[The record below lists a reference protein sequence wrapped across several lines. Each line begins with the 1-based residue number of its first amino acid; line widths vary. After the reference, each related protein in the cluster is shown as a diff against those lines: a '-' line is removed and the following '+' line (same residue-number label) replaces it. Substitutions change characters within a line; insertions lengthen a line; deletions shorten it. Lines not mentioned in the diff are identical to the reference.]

1 MRRGFVE
8 AAMTVALLV
17 LAAVQLVVLAGQRPV
32 RVDLTA
38 DARHT
43 LAPITRA
50 LVAEADAPI
59 EIRAFLPSRIQPPY
73 RAAAT
78 ALADVLDALAS
89 EGAQVV
95 VRDPSDDTVD
105 LAALEEEAAG
115 YGIERVAVQETTGDR
130 RVRREV
136 RFGVAVLYRDRQATV
151 GPIAR
156 PADAEYAL
164 ARALYTAIRDTGR
177 PVIGIAQGHGEPDIV
192 QSPLAD
198 LFAPLGEVQGVPVDG
213 RPLPAGLDLL
223 LIVAPTKPFDAR
235 ALYTID
241 QHLMRGGA
249 LVALLDY
256 RPASTVFQ
264 DVLVP
269 VTTGLEPLLAH
280 HGLVVDTDRAVI
292 DRVRSRPAP
301 IGRDAQGRVITVDHP
316 LYPSIR
322 DLAQDHPV
330 THGLQSLAT
339 PLAAP
344 IALRPP
350 PGVTAHALARSGPD
364 SAVRTEVRALD
375 PAQYRV
381 APKPGD
387 AASKGA
393 VETPGPAIVAAAVEG
408 LLTSYFAD
416 RDRPPPAA
424 APALGTTPNPEPP
437 FIATGQREARVLLV
451 TSGARMLAA
460 QENALL
466 LLQNAVEW
474 SVTAGAL
481 ADLRAR
487 AAEDPPLDDTSAA
500 TRARVKYGALLG
512 PTLLLLAFGAL
523 RRWRRRRR

>member
-8 AAMTVALLV
+8 AAVTVALLV

-32 RVDLTA
+32 RFDLTA

-73 RAAAT
+73 RAAVT

-89 EGAQVV
+89 EGARVV
-95 VRDPSDDTVD
+95 VRDPSDDSID
-105 LAALEEEAAG
+105 QGALDEEAAG

-164 ARALYTAIRDTGR
+164 ARALYTAIRDAGR

-344 IALRPP
+344 ITLRPP
-350 PGVTAHALARSGPD
+350 RGVTAHALARSGPD

-375 PAQYRV
+375 PAKYRTPP
-381 APKPGD
+381 AAGD
-387 AASKGA
+387 TA

-408 LLTSYFAD
+408 LLTSYFAE
-416 RDRPPPAA
+416 RDRPPPPAA
-424 APALGTTPNPEPP
+424 APALGAAPNPEPP
-437 FIATGQREARVLLV
+437 FVATGQREARVLLV

-487 AAEDPPLDDTSAA
+487 AAEDPPLDDTTAA

-512 PTLLLLAFGAL
+512 PTLVLLAFGAL